1 MAERPEIETAVGSY
15 RRALE
20 WCSEIALDAR
30 MSPLA
35 VRLASALAR
44 IFAEENGICID
55 VRAIVERF
63 KVTDREA
70 SKARAELIALGYLDA
85 LVAEDGVHHWI
96 SFPTGEQ
103 APKFEETDQ
112 DFKTHARRRAGLKR
126 KWLEMLP
133 GASDAELLLL
143 GVEAIQSGEAGLFDL
158 SAIVGAPAT
167 SILGDFERI
176 AGRKATARDWH
187 GGTF

>member
-1 MAERPEIETAVGSY
+1 MADRPEIETAVGSY

-20 WCSEIALDAR
+20 WSSEIALDAR

-55 VRAIVERF
+55 VRAIVDRF
-63 KVTDREA
+63 KVGDREA
-70 SKARAELIALGYLDA
+70 SRARAQLIAFGYLDA
-85 LVAEDGVHHWI
+85 VVVEDGIHHWI

-103 APKFEETDQ
+103 APTFEETDS
-112 DFKTHARRRAGLKR
+112 DFKIHARRRAGLKR

-133 GASDAELLLL
+133 GASDAELMLL
-143 GVEAIQSGEAGLFDL
+143 GVAAIQAGEAGLYDVA
-158 SAIVGAPAT
+158 AIVGAPAT
-167 SILGDFERI
+167 TILGDFERI

-187 GGTF
+187 GWAF